1 MPRLPIRWSVSGSDF
16 DLQLDAQVAEELGRG
31 AYAAV
36 YRIQHAGVDYA
47 VKALHP
53 TATADERT
61 VVTFRREAALL
72 ARVNHP
78 AVPRVFDVGLSGNR
92 PYLAMEYVD
101 GRPLSALLAAGRFDE
116 ARLGRLGATVAD
128 ALAAAHRAGLVHRDV
143 KPANILVA
151 ADDSAHLIDFGLA
164 ASGHFE
170 AGDEAVAGTFDYSAP
185 EQTGMLARPVDGRSD
200 LYALGVVLFECATGE
215 LPFRSD
221 DTGEL
226 IHLHATATA
235 PDPRTLNPGLSPEFA
250 ALIGR
255 LLAKDP
261 DDRYAAAEHVA
272 AHLRRLGGLA
282 EPPAAPTSDLV
293 GRDPQVLEL
302 RDRWRRALTG
312 DGGCALVDGLPGSG
326 KTALAGRVAAQVR
339 ADGALVLAGRCVL
352 DESTP
357 AAALRNA
364 IDQYAKIVAALPEAE
379 RRAAVDRVRQA
390 AGAGGHLLAP
400 LSGTLAGLLHLPAPD
415 AEARP
420 DQFATAVATF
430 LTGLARAHG
439 GLFVQLDDVQWL
451 DPVGCDVLRRLS
463 AELAGAPL
471 LLVATARSGGQ
482 DGEPAPAFRAACGD
496 RLDLTLP
503 IGPLPDDDVARLVAA
518 YLAGAGVSPE
528 LISEVA
534 VRGRGNP
541 FTILEYLRALVDAG
555 ALRPHW
561 GTWVLDADLLH
572 GVALPDDVLELVLSR
587 IDGLGEAG
595 RRLLTLAAALGS
607 RFCHTLLVD
616 VAGHDPAGE
625 LSAAVERGLLQQASG
640 GYSFVHDR
648 IREALLSALP
658 EPARRELHQRIA
670 VVLDGYGRTEPADVY
685 AVARHYARGE
695 SQRTPERVFTTGFA
709 AGLLALEEYA
719 PATAVE
725 FLEPAL
731 EAARAAGIVP
741 DGHFQE
747 TLGRAYL
754 ACGRVDEAVPVL
766 EAGLAAEPDRTCR
779 ASLSLRLALAHRVR
793 WNIDRSTEVAWQG
806 LAETDCLLPRKPLAI
821 TLWTLGHLL
830 QWILAG
836 ARRPSAQPAAGAQ
849 RERLRLAVKL
859 CGLLGTNMYM
869 SCRPAWTV
877 PFGLHSA
884 RLGARLGRSAEYAS
898 GQIGL
903 ASLAAMLR
911 MRRRRD
917 RHHHEAV
924 AVAAEVRDPA
934 VSAYV
939 AYVWAV
945 IKCVICGGPRAEL
958 MRVAEENRR
967 WLDPDYYLNVV
978 TLRCQ
983 ELAARGHTARAAA
996 LHSHALASP
1005 AGSDAPAGFVTA
1017 GLFIDALLG
1026 RPVDAG
1032 QVLAERYREGTDAG
1046 RRLSYA
1052 VASTICVVEQG
1063 ELGAP
1068 FEAATEA
1075 FAAVRVPTAAM
1086 SLDHRLFFAYQAFAR
1101 LTLARQASGDE
1112 RVRRLAEASAAVR
1125 RLDRVAKSGLLRSYS
1140 GVTQADLAVLS
1151 GRYDTA
1157 LRRLART
1164 ESMLFSVDAPL
1175 LEHEAAR
1182 VRARALLGQGRE
1194 AAAGRQAQ
1202 VALALAVEH
1211 GWTHRARQ
1219 VRAEFGVK
1227 ESTLRA
1233 HTSRTRQTSVAASD
1247 RYRGRLEALQQVSL
1261 AAATM
1266 LDPGQLARV
1275 ALDET
1280 LRILGAERA
1289 VLFLADAEGRPQLS
1303 VGRSSAGEDLS
1314 ELSGYSTTLV
1324 DRVTESRQAIVVTGS
1339 DEGAALGS
1347 QSALVYGLRSIIVA
1361 PLALDRRLLGV
1372 VYLDSRVAKGVFTER
1387 DVDILTAVNSHI
1399 AVSLETAR
1407 AAQLEVAVQAAYQQ
1421 RDVAETL
1428 RETMTRMSGVLDPDE
1443 VRRSLLATVGAVSPA
1458 DRTCLIYEEDDA
1470 LTVTGPDGA
1479 PYPDPALVDAR
1490 ALLALTVAVRDDP
1503 GITRNVAGLLGPVG
1517 SWVAVPVHTRACG
1530 RGVLLAVAPAAHAF
1544 GDEHLQLVAAIAGQ
1558 GATAYE
1564 SARLYTR
1571 VQQLATTDPLT
1582 GVSNRRHFAD
1592 HAVRQLSIARRN
1604 QRPLIAMMVD
1614 IDYFKKINDTYG
1626 HAVGDDVIKCV
1637 ASTLRTNV
1645 RDPDILCRYGGE
1657 EFAIVMTEMH
1667 GDPIDVAERLRIT
1680 IRETSIDGP
1689 SGPVRCTVSIGIAE
1703 LKPDDDLEALL
1714 GRADAALYRAK
1725 EGGRDQVQPG

>member
-1 MPRLPIRWSVSGSDF
+1 MSGSDF
-16 DLQLDAQVAEELGRG
+16 DLRLDAQGAEELGRG

-36 YRIQHAGVDYA
+36 YRIRRDGVDYA

-53 TATADERT
+53 AATADERT

-78 AVPRVFDVGLSGNR
+78 AVPRVFDVGLSGGR
-92 PYLAMEYVD
+92 PYLAMEFVD
-101 GRPLSALLAAGRFDE
+101 GRPLSTFIAAGRLDE
-116 ARLGRLGATVAD
+116 ARIGRLGATVAD

-151 ADDSAHLIDFGLA
+151 GDDSAHLIDFGLA
-164 ASGHFE
+164 ASGHRE
-170 AGDEAVAGTFDYSAP
+170 VGDEAVAGTFDYSAP

-200 LYALGVVLFECATGE
+200 LYALGVVLYECATGE
-215 LPFRSD
+215 LPFRSG

-226 IHLHATATA
+226 IRMHATVPA
-235 PDPRTLNPGLSPEFA
+235 PDPRTHHPGLSPELA

-272 AHLRRLGGLA
+272 THLRRLGGLP
-282 EPPAAPTSDLV
+282 EPPAAPTGDLV
-293 GRDPQVLEL
+293 GRAPQLTEL

-312 DGGCALVDGLPGSG
+312 DGGFALVTGLPGSG
-326 KTALAGRVAAQVR
+326 KTALAGVAAAEVT
-339 ADGALVLAGRCVL
+339 AGGGLVLTGRCGP

-357 AAALRNA
+357 AAALRGA
-364 IDQYAKIVAALPEAE
+364 IDRYATIVAALPEAE
-379 RRAAVDRVRQA
+379 RVAAVDRVRQA
-390 AGAGGHLLAP
+390 AGAGAHLLAP
-400 LSGTLAGLLHLPAPD
+400 LSGTLAGLLNLPAPD

-451 DPVGCDVLRRLS
+451 DPVGCDVLRRLA
-463 AELAGAPL
+463 AELTGAPL
-471 LLVATARSGGQ
+471 LLVATARSGDE
-482 DGEPAPAFRAACGD
+482 DGDAAPAFRAVCGD
-496 RLDLTLP
+496 RLDRTLP
-503 IGPLPDDDVARLVAA
+503 LGPLPGDDVARLVSA

-528 LISEVA
+528 LTAEVA

-541 FTILEYLRALVDAG
+541 FTIGEYLRALVDAG

-561 GTWVLDADLLH
+561 GTWVFDADLLH
-572 GVALPDDVLELVLSR
+572 GVELPDDVLDLVLAR
-587 IDGLGEAG
+587 IDDLGEAG
-595 RRLLTLAAALGS
+595 RRLLTSAAAIGA
-607 RFCHTLLVD
+607 RFGPTLLAD
-616 VAGHDPAGE
+616 VAGHDPAAE
-625 LSAAVERGLLQQASG
+625 LGAAVERGLLQWAAG
-640 GYSFVHDR
+640 RYSFVHDR
-648 IREALLSALP
+648 IREALLSVLP

-670 VVLDGYGRTEPADVY
+670 VVLDGYGSAEPATVY
-685 AVARHYARGE
+685 AVASHYAHGE
-695 SQRTPERVFTTGFA
+695 SHRTPERVFTTGAA
-709 AGLLALEEYA
+709 AGLLALDEHA

-725 FLEPAL
+725 FLEPAV
-731 EAARAAGIVP
+731 AAAQAAGIVP
-741 DGHFQE
+741 DGRFQE
-747 TLGRAYL
+747 ALGRAYL
-754 ACGRVDEAVPVL
+754 ACGRADEAVPVL
-766 EAGLAAEPDRTCR
+766 EAGLAAEPDRTRR

-793 WNIDRSTEVAWQG
+793 WQIDRSTDVAWQG
-806 LAETDCLLPRKPLAI
+806 LAEAGCLLPRKPLAV

-830 QWILAG
+830 RWILVG
-836 ARRPSAQPAAGAQ
+836 ARRPSARPAVGEQ
-849 RERLRLAVKL
+849 RERLRLGVKL
-859 CGLLGTNMYM
+859 CSLLGTNMYM
-869 SCRPAWTV
+869 SLRPAWTV

-917 RHHHEAV
+917 RHHREAL

-945 IKCVICGGPRAEL
+945 IESVIDGGPRSEL
-958 MRVAEENRR
+958 MRVAEEHRR
-967 WLDPDYYLNVV
+967 WLDPDFYLNIV
-978 TLRCQ
+978 TMRCQ
-983 ELAARGHTARAAA
+983 ELTARGHTGRAAA
-996 LHSHALASP
+996 LHAHGLASP
-1005 AGSDAPAGFVTA
+1005 AGSDGPTGFVTA
-1017 GLFIDALLG
+1017 GMFIEAVLG

-1032 QVLAERYREGTDAG
+1032 ILAERGREATDAG
-1046 RRLSYA
+1046 RRLGYA
-1052 VASTICVVEQG
+1052 VAATVCAVEQG

-1075 FAAVRVPTAAM
+1075 FAAVRVPTATL
-1086 SLDHRLFFAYQAFAR
+1086 SPDHRLFFAYQAFAR
-1101 LTLARQASGDE
+1101 LTLARQAGGDE

-1125 RLDRVAKSGLLRSYS
+1125 QLARTAKGGLLRAYR
-1140 GVTQADLAVLS
+1140 GVAEADLDVLS
-1151 GRYDTA
+1151 GRYDSA
-1157 LRRLART
+1157 LRRLARAEPT
-1164 ESMLFSVDAPL
+1164 IYSVDAPL

-1182 VRARALLGQGRE
+1182 VRARALHGQGRE
-1194 AAAGRQAQ
+1194 AAGSRQAQ
-1202 VALALAVEH
+1202 VALALAAEH
-1211 GWTHRARQ
+1211 GWANRARQ
-1219 VRAEFGVK
+1219 VRAEFGIK
-1227 ESTLRA
+1227 EPALRA
-1233 HTSRTRQTSVAASD
+1233 HTSRTRQTSLGSGD

-1266 LDPGQLARV
+1266 LDPRQLARV

-1289 VLFLADAEGRPQLS
+1289 ALFLTDDAGRPQLS
-1303 VGRSSAGEDLS
+1303 VGRSATGEDLS
-1314 ELSGYSTTLV
+1314 ELAGYSSTLV
-1324 DRVTESRQAIVVTGS
+1324 DRVTDSREAIVVTGS

-1347 QSALVYGLRSIIVA
+1347 RSALVYGLRSIIVA
-1361 PLALDRRLLGV
+1361 PLELNRRLLGV

-1387 DVDILTAVNSHI
+1387 DVDILTAVNGHI

-1407 AAQLEVAVQAAYQQ
+1407 AAQLEVAVQAAHQQ

-1428 RETMTRMSGVLDPDE
+1428 RDTMTRMSGSLDPDE
-1443 VRRSLLATVGAVSPA
+1443 VRRSLLAIVTAVSPA
-1458 DRTCLIYEEDDA
+1458 DRSCLVYEEDDA

-1479 PYPDPALVDAR
+1479 PYPDPAPVDAR
-1490 ALLALTVAVRDDP
+1490 ALLALTATVRDDP
-1503 GITRNVAGLLGPVG
+1503 GITRNVAGLIGEAG
-1517 SWVAVPVHTRACG
+1517 SWVAVPVHTHACG
-1530 RGVLLAVAPAAHAF
+1530 RGVLLAAASATHAF

-1564 SARLYTR
+1564 NARLYTR

-1604 QRPLIAMMVD
+1604 LRPLVAMMVD
-1614 IDYFKKINDTYG
+1614 IDHFKKINDTYG
-1626 HAVGDDVIKCV
+1626 HAVGDEVIKRV
-1637 ASTLRTNV
+1637 AGTLRTNV

-1667 GDPIDVAERLRIT
+1667 GNPIDVAERLRVS
-1680 IRETSIDGP
+1680 IRESPTDGP
-1689 SGPVRCTVSIGIAE
+1689 SGPVRFTVSIGIAE
-1703 LKPDDDLEALL
+1703 LKPDDDLETLL

>member
-1 MPRLPIRWSVSGSDF
+1 MMVNVSGSDF
-16 DLQLDAQVAEELGRG
+16 DLRPGARGAEELGRG

-36 YRIQHAGVDYA
+36 YRIRRDGVDYA

-53 TATADERT
+53 TATTDERT
-61 VVTFRREAALL
+61 VVTFQREAALL

-92 PYLAMEYVD
+92 PYLAMEFVD
-101 GRPLSALLAAGRFDE
+101 GRPLSTFIAAGRLDE
-116 ARLGRLGATVAD
+116 ARIGRLGATVAD

-151 ADDSAHLIDFGLA
+151 EDDSAHLIDFGLA
-164 ASGHFE
+164 ASAHRE
-170 AGDEAVAGTFDYSAP
+170 VSDDAVAGTFDYSAP

-226 IHLHATATA
+226 IRMHATVPA
-235 PDPRTLNPGLSPEFA
+235 PDPRTRNPGLSPDLA

-261 DDRYAAAEHVA
+261 DDRYATAEHVA
-272 AHLRRLGGLA
+272 THLRRIGGLA
-282 EPPAAPTSDLV
+282 EPPPAPTGDLI
-293 GRDPQVLEL
+293 GRVPQLTEL
-302 RDRWRRALTG
+302 RDRWRRALPG
-312 DGGCALVDGLPGSG
+312 AGGFALVTGLPGSG
-326 KTALAGRVAAQVR
+326 KTALAGVAAAQVS
-339 ADGALVLAGRCVL
+339 ADGGLLLTGRCAP

-357 AAALRNA
+357 AAALRGA
-364 IDQYAKIVAALPEAE
+364 VDRYATIVAALPEAE
-379 RRAAVDRVRQA
+379 RGAAVDRVRRA

-400 LSGTLAGLLHLPAPD
+400 LSGTLAGLLDLPAPD

-430 LTGLARAHG
+430 LTGLAHAHG

-451 DPVGCDVLRRLS
+451 DPVGCEVLRRLA
-463 AELAGAPL
+463 AELTGAPL
-471 LLVATARSGGQ
+471 LLVATARSV
-482 DGEPAPAFRAACGD
+482 DEDDEPAPAFRAACGD

-503 IGPLPDDDVARLVAA
+503 IGPLPGDDVARLVSA

-528 LISEVA
+528 LTAEVA

-561 GTWVLDADLLH
+561 GTWVYDADLLR
-572 GVALPDDVLELVLSR
+572 GVELPDDVLDLVLAR
-587 IDGLGEAG
+587 IDDLGEAG
-595 RRLLTLAAALGS
+595 RLLLTSAAAIGS
-607 RFCHTLLVD
+607 QFGPTLLAD
-616 VAGHDPAGE
+616 VAGHDPAVE
-625 LSAAVERGLLQQASG
+625 LSAAVERGLLQWAAG
-640 GYSFVHDR
+640 RYSFVHDR
-648 IREALLSALP
+648 IREVLLSVLP

-670 VVLDGYGRTEPADVY
+670 VVLDGYGSTDPATVY
-685 AVARHYARGE
+685 AVARHYAQGE
-695 SQRTPERVFTTGFA
+695 SRRTPERVFTTSAA
-709 AGLLALEEYA
+709 AGFLALDEHA
-719 PATAVE
+719 PTTAVE
-725 FLEPAL
+725 FLEPAV
-731 EAARAAGIVP
+731 AAALAAGIVP
-741 DGHFQE
+741 DGRFQE
-747 TLGRAYL
+747 ALGRAYL
-754 ACGRVDEAVPVL
+754 ACGRADDAVPVL
-766 EAGLAAEPDRTCR
+766 EAGLSAEPDRTRR

-806 LAETDCLLPRKPLAI
+806 LAEAGCLLPRKPLAV

-830 QWILAG
+830 RWIVAG
-836 ARRPSAQPAAGAQ
+836 ARRPSARPAVGEQ

-859 CGLLGTNMYM
+859 CSLLGTNMYM
-869 SCRPAWTV
+869 SYRPAWTV

-884 RLGARLGRSAEYAS
+884 RLGARLGRSAEYAG

-917 RHHHEAV
+917 RHHREAL

-945 IKCVICGGPRAEL
+945 IESVIGGGPRAEL
-958 MRVAEENRR
+958 MRVAEEHRR

-978 TLRCQ
+978 AMRCQ
-983 ELAARGHTARAAA
+983 ELAARGHTGRAAA
-996 LHSHALASP
+996 LHAHGLASP
-1005 AGSDAPAGFVTA
+1005 AGSDGPAGFGTA
-1017 GLFIDALLG
+1017 GLFIDAVLG
-1026 RPVDAG
+1026 RPVDAAKI
-1032 QVLAERYREGTDAG
+1032 LAERCHEGTDAG

-1052 VASTICVVEQG
+1052 VAATICAVEQG

-1068 FEAATEA
+1068 FEAATDA
-1075 FAAVRVPTAAM
+1075 FAAVRVSTATM
-1086 SLDHRLFFAYQAFAR
+1086 MLDHRLFFAYQAFAR
-1101 LTLARQASGDE
+1101 LTLARQAGGDE
-1112 RVRRLAEASAAVR
+1112 RVRRQAAAATAVR
-1125 RLDRVAKSGLLRSYS
+1125 RLARVAKVELLRAYH
-1140 GVTQADLAVLS
+1140 GVADADLEVLS
-1151 GRYDTA
+1151 GRYDSA

-1164 ESMLFSVDAPL
+1164 EPMIYSVDAPL

-1194 AAAGRQAQ
+1194 AAGTRQAQ
-1202 VALALAVEH
+1202 VALALAAEH
-1211 GWTHRARQ
+1211 GWANRARQ
-1219 VRAEFGVK
+1219 VRAEFGIK

-1233 HTSRTRQTSVAASD
+1233 QTSRTRQTSLGTGD

-1266 LDPGQLARV
+1266 LDPRQLARV

-1289 VLFLADAEGRPQLS
+1289 ALFLTDDEGRPRLS
-1303 VGRSSAGEDLS
+1303 VGRSATGEDLS
-1314 ELSGYSTTLV
+1314 ELSGYSSTLV
-1324 DRVTESRQAIVVTGS
+1324 DRVTDSREAVVVTGS

-1361 PLALDRRLLGV
+1361 PLELDRRLLGV

-1407 AAQLEVAVQAAYQQ
+1407 AAQLEVAVQAAHQQ

-1428 RETMTRMSGVLDPDE
+1428 RDTMTRMSGTLDPDE
-1443 VRRSLLATVGAVSPA
+1443 VRRSLLAIVTAVSPA
-1458 DRTCLIYEEDDA
+1458 DRSCLVYEEDDA

-1479 PYPDPALVDAR
+1479 PCPDPALVDAR
-1490 ALLALTVAVRDDP
+1490 ALLALTAAARDDP
-1503 GITRNVAGLLGPVG
+1503 GISRNVAGLVGETG
-1517 SWVAVPVHTRACG
+1517 SWVAVPIHTHACG
-1530 RGVLLAVAPAAHAF
+1530 HGVLLAAATAAHAF

-1564 SARLYTR
+1564 NARLYTR

-1604 QRPLIAMMVD
+1604 LRPLVAMMVD
-1614 IDYFKKINDTYG
+1614 IDHFKKINDTYG
-1626 HAVGDDVIKCV
+1626 HAVGDEVIKRV
-1637 ASTLRTNV
+1637 AGTLRTNV

-1667 GDPIDVAERLRIT
+1667 GNPIDVAERLRVT
-1680 IRETSIDGP
+1680 IRENPIDGP
-1689 SGPVRCTVSIGIAE
+1689 SGPVRFTVSIGIAE
-1703 LKPDDDLEALL
+1703 LKPDDDLETLL